1 MKIFIFNCL
10 QFSFVLLNFCYA
22 SIRKSYGLANK
33 LLKELE
39 INKDRKRIERQFLSE
54 TIFDDSEVDD
64 DSYMQIM
71 ATTAS
76 NSASSNNLLWDVK
89 QNLDCG
95 SVYQNFESR
104 SPSRTLSALSLLAT
118 DNGINSPNK
127 IPFGSGSVSRPQTGF
142 TNLNG
147 LNPDVNPRSTMQVWL
162 AVVVVV
168 AVNFHP
174 LLLLILASIYSVSD
188 CNGNILTELLTETL
202 KH

>member
-1 MKIFIFNCL
+1 M
-10 QFSFVLLNFCYA
+10 LNFCYA
-22 SIRKSYGLANK
+22 FIRKSYGLANK

-76 NSASSNNLLWDVK
+76 NSASSNNLLWEVK

-162 AVVVVV
+162 AVVVVI

-174 LLLLILASIYSVSD
+174 
-188 CNGNILTELLTETL
+188 
-202 KH
+202 

>member
-174 LLLLILASIYSVSD
+174 LLLFLASIYSVSD